1 MACFMPFTNKN
12 LDIFVCVLRPTVAII
27 DDLVDTLK
35 QFSLF
40 TERLGCIHSS
50 IFKSIHGN
58 MIIWYGAWIK
68 RSNENKEL
76 LHEALILALTDLQSM
91 AVLLDHD
98 FMAAYGGEARDGSPA
113 AKFSTGDIV
122 CFNTTHLLSDT
133 KMNKMN
139 KMNEQDFVYTCFSV
153 FQSYFNKMDG
163 TVAGVCLKYESI
175 PTVINFYVWKN
186 LQSCYA
192 FALNNDYRDI
202 LQKCFQNA
210 TVFMKYDIFKVVYV
224 SADDVSSFPYYPPH
238 KLLENQALEVS
249 KEVE

>member
-12 LDIFVCVLRPTVAII
+12 LDIFICVLRPTVAII

-35 QFSLF
+35 QFSFF

-50 IFKSIHGN
+50 IFNSIHGN

-68 RSNENKEL
+68 RSDENKEL
-76 LHEALILALTDLQSM
+76 LHEALLLALTNLQSM

-98 FMAAYGGEARDGSPA
+98 FMVAYGGEVRDGSPA

-122 CFNTTHLLSDT
+122 CFNTIHLLSDT
-133 KMNKMN
+133 KMN

-153 FQSYFNKMDG
+153 FQSYFHKMNG

-175 PTVINFYVWKN
+175 STVINFYVWKN
-186 LQSCYA
+186 LQSCYS
-192 FALNNDYRDI
+192 FALNSDNREI
-202 LQKCFQNA
+202 LQNCFHDA
-210 TVFMKYDIFKVVYV
+210 TVFMKYDVFKVVYV
-224 SADDVSSFPYYPPH
+224 SADDVSSFQYYPPH
-238 KLLENQALEVS
+238 KLLENQALEVV
-249 KEVE
+249 KDFE